1 MSIKGCGVLLWVMV
15 VGMMPVVTAQEG
27 GTAKAPAAVKAA
39 AKLSMADQK
48 FIKDAAQGGMSEVD
62 LGRLAVEKGSSEE
75 VRKFGQ
81 QMVDDHSKA
90 NDRLKELATS
100 KGINLPKT
108 PNVAQKATKTRLAKL
123 SGEQFDKAYMTDML
137 RNHKR
142 DVTAFQA
149 ESNLAHDVDVKNFA
163 TLTLPTVRDHLKEAQ
178 TIAPTPIEARRVAA
192 PKKPEPQ

>member
-1 MSIKGCGVLLWVMV
+1 MSMKSWSLLSCVIV
-15 VGMMPVVTAQEG
+15 VSMMSVATAQESATTKSA
-27 GTAKAPAAVKAA
+27 TAAKPA

-48 FIKDAAQGGMSEVD
+48 FIKDAAQGGMLEVE
-62 LGRLAVEKGSSEE
+62 LGQLAVEKGSSEE

-81 QMVDDHSKA
+81 RMVDDHSKA

-108 PNVAQKATKTRLAKL
+108 PNVTQKATKARLAKL
-123 SGEQFDKAYMTDML
+123 SGEQFDKAYMADML
-137 RNHKR
+137 RDHKK
-142 DVTAFQA
+142 DVAAFQN

-178 TIAPTPIEARRVAA
+178 SVAPSPVEARREAA
-192 PKKPEPQ
+192 PKKPEPR